1 MRTNIEVS
9 AQVVIEFKNKIQTFD
24 NDCRNN
30 VMQIKTYYDELI
42 NFTYNLVQK
51 LEKSIEHINRVLMK
65 AEKKYKQL
73 EKELRIIESEL
84 RSTPPTITETH
95 CDSEGNVHT
104 STSTN
109 PRYTELQRALREVQ
123 NKIYKVQSVIAKSN
137 TLKTQMQSE
146 FNTLQTSIKE
156 FTMLWQETDSDF
168 KIISENNFKVNE
180 KLDKIIHI
188 VENYMQVSIN
198 GGWI

>member
-30 VMQIKTYYDELI
+30 VLQIKTYYDELI

-168 KIISENNFKVNE
+168 KMINENNFKANE
-180 KLDKIIHI
+180 KLDKIIRI

>member
-1 MRTNIEVS
+1 
-9 AQVVIEFKNKIQTFD
+9 
-24 NDCRNN
+24 
-30 VMQIKTYYDELI
+30 
-42 NFTYNLVQK
+42 
-51 LEKSIEHINRVLMK
+51 MK

-146 FNTLQTSIKE
+146 FNALQTSIKE

-168 KIISENNFKVNE
+168 KMINENNFKANE
-180 KLDKIIHI
+180 KLDKIIRI